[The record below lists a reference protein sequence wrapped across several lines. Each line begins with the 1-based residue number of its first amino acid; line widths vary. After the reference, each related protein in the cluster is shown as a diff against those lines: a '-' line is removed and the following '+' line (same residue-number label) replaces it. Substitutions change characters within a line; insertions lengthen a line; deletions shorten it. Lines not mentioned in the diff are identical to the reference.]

1 MSATDTATWDAT
13 FRARFTPI
21 VAVIVAALLLAVHVA
36 IAALLTIKNT
46 GVYFRFSDQVSFVV
60 LGMVF
65 AGLALLLTRPRLR
78 IGPAGVAVRNTL
90 GEKVIPWSQVRGIS
104 FPVGAR
110 WALVDLDDDE
120 YVPVLAIQ
128 THDKERAVAAM
139 DEVRRLVAKYQG

>member
-1 MSATDTATWDAT
+1 M
-13 FRARFTPI
+13 R
-21 VAVIVAALLLAVHVA
+21 
-36 IAALLTIKNT
+36 
-46 GVYFRFSDQVSFVV
+46 
-60 LGMVF
+60 
-65 AGLALLLTRPRLR
+65 RLR

-110 WALVDLDDDE
+110 WARVDLDDDE